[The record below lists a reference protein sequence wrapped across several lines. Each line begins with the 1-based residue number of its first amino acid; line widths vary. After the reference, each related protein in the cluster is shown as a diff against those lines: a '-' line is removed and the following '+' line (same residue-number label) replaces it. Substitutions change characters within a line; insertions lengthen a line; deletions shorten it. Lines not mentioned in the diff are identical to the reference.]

1 MMIKEKVIS
10 LIDGFTIELSPKVRH
25 KLKSIPLDKK
35 NNIYIT
41 YLPDASEND
50 ILETVD
56 FVSKNNLT
64 PITHLPARTMKNLDH
79 VSQFLSQV
87 RERTDSKKILVIGGG
102 GNQLGQ
108 ISSSLEILNSG
119 IFEEYNFD
127 EVGIAGHPE
136 GSPDISQETIDNFLN
151 DKFDLTKSKGLNLE
165 LVTQFFFDAKPFID
179 WCDSLIEKK
188 ITIPVRVGFPGPASF
203 KTLLN
208 FGLMS
213 GVGNSINFLKKNS
226 SKVTD
231 LLTKTSNDEML
242 ISLAEYAYKK
252 NPLKSFHCF
261 PFGGFEKTC
270 LWLNEIQNGD
280 FIVENQRLMLH
291 KKIF

>member
-1 MMIKEKVIS
+1 MIKEKIIS
-10 LIDGFTIELSPKVRH
+10 LLNGFTIELNPKVRH
-25 KLKSIPLDKK
+25 KIDSIPLEKK
-35 NNIYIT
+35 NNVYIT

-50 ILETVD
+50 ILETVE

-79 VSQFLSQV
+79 VHQFLSQV

-102 GNQLGQ
+102 GNQLGK
-108 ISSSLEILNSG
+108 ITSSLEILNSG
-119 IFEEYNFD
+119 LLEENDFN
-127 EVGIAGHPE
+127 EIGIAGHPE

-151 DKFDLTKSKGLNLE
+151 DKFELTKTKGLNLE
-165 LVTQFFFDAKPFID
+165 LVTQFFFDAAPFIN
-179 WCDSLIEKK
+179 WCEELTKKK

-226 SKVTD
+226 SKVSD

-242 ISLAEYAYKK
+242 ISLAEFANK
-252 NPLKSFHCF
+252 NSPLKSFHCF

-270 LWLNEIQNGD
+270 LWLNELQNGE
-280 FIVENQRLMLH
+280 FSVENQQLKLH